1 MKRLR
6 NPKFEPA
13 LGLLAL
19 ILIIGQLY
27 FSPAL
32 TRAEESDLKEELAL
46 PQDLPPLPEPKD
58 ISSSLIVSKK
68 NAALFHELLLA
79 PIASWLKENNF
90 YMRVVRRAG
99 YAWEFPVDWQKASS
113 ENSSSFSLEGSGI
126 KNAEGS
132 PAKLF
137 GLPFGT
143 AAQIDKDTDP
153 KSKAYKILWNSRMQ
167 EMQSQDLLYGS
178 VITWVGAQNALRR
191 TTGVFY
197 RRFYS
202 EPHGVKK
209 PPLVRSVT
217 PTPVSPNSTTT
228 STTTTL
234 AAPVAPEVTLSFAGP
249 GDVMQQ
255 EVLDYF
261 SPSAVFGMASIT
273 WRYRGAEDDLVWL
286 YSPVIGKSRQ
296 VFGANRSDPILGGV
310 LTIDDLFC
318 FSTKLQ
324 SVEAKV
330 VGEKAL
336 LVPLP
341 SLTPLK
347 LVMEPVLSAPNAAL
361 LDRLTRRQ
369 LSSVPGGDAGSIG
382 KALTVRGAFQR
393 EDGVTSS
400 VQWNYDTREFPQGAP
415 WIPTSVLFA
424 PREVWILELSPLDP
438 YYLAGRQILVVD
450 KETMLPVY
458 KVVYDRAGAYQKTVV
473 SAWSRA
479 ISDDKKTS
487 FPVNSF
493 TLVVDKDGTHAM
505 TVSADYVRTFQGAD
519 NAVSGIFA
527 KLFDITAHEETK
539 KSEPEVAPTGTPPG
553 ASPAANGVQPPPP
566 RAEEPRDF

>member
-6 NPKFEPA
+6 NLTPELFFSM
-13 LGLLAL
+13 LCLT
-19 ILIIGQLY
+19 IIVGQL
-27 FSPAL
+27 SIVPGL
-32 TRAEESDLKEELAL
+32 SQAEELDLKEELAL

-68 NAALFHELLLA
+68 NASLFHELLLA

-99 YAWEFPVDWQKASS
+99 YAWEFPADWQKASS
-113 ENSSSFSLEGSGI
+113 ENVSRFSLEGANLKI
-126 KNAEGS
+126 AEGA
-132 PAKLF
+132 PVRLI
-137 GLPFGT
+137 GLPFGF

-153 KSKAYKILWNSRMQ
+153 KSKAYKILWNSRVQ
-167 EMQSQDLLYGS
+167 EMQTQDLLYGS

-191 TTGVFY
+191 TTGVYY
-197 RRFYS
+197 RRLYP

-209 PPLVRSVT
+209 PPMVKSEVQA
-217 PTPVSPNSTTT
+217 PTNSSATT
-228 STTTTL
+228 STTTTI
-234 AAPVAPEVTLSFAGP
+234 AEPVAPETTLSFAGP

-273 WRYRGAEDDLVWL
+273 WRYRGSEDDLVWL

-296 VFGANRSDPILGGV
+296 IFGANRSDPILGGV
-310 LTIDDLFC
+310 LTMDDLFC
-318 FSTKLQ
+318 FSAKLQ

-341 SLTPLK
+341 GLTPLK

-369 LSSVPGGDAGSIG
+369 LGSAPGGDAGSIG
-382 KALTVRGAFQR
+382 KALTVRGGFQR

-415 WIPTSVLFA
+415 WIPTSVMFA

-458 KVVYDRAGAYQKTVV
+458 KVVYDRAGAYQKTVI
-473 SAWSRA
+473 SAWSQA
-479 ISDDKKTS
+479 ISEDKKTV

-505 TVSADYVRTFQGAD
+505 TVSADYVRTFQGEE
-519 NAVSGIFA
+519 NAVSGIFT
-527 KLFDITAHEETK
+527 KLFDITVHEESK
-539 KSEPEVAPTGTPPG
+539 KSEPEITPSGTPSGVP
-553 ASPAANGVQPPPP
+553 PAANGVQNPLP
-566 RAEEPRDF
+566 RDEEPRDF